1 MNKSMCGQYWQRIT
15 SWLSQME
22 GNCINSTWPF
32 LCSLNISNLFLLPQA
47 PRGAY
52 TCLKKSMGMIFSKWA
67 QKILL
72 NSWTISL
79 FSGWS
84 YSFVSALVEGLIVH
98 FIVLET
104 VGILYRSVQWTH
116 LFQMMHTSPRKVS
129 KYQTR
134 VLGVVIQANM
144 NVPW

>member
-32 LCSLNISNLFLLPQA
+32 LCSLNISNLFLFSPA

-67 QKILL
+67 QKSLL
-72 NSWTISL
+72 NSWTMFFVLWLEL
-79 FSGWS
+79 FICLCSGWRPN
-84 YSFVSALVEGLIVH
+84 SALHSTGNCRHPLQEC
-98 FIVLET
+98 T
-104 VGILYRSVQWTH
+104 VNTFVPNDAHITQKG
-116 LFQMMHTSPRKVS
+116 MEVS
-129 KYQTR
+129 R